1 LTAAKAYQHLCPELM
16 ELLDDEEREVV
27 ITAIEA
33 FGEMVEL
40 FLSPENNIAEKEP
53 VRQQLNIQLKKML
66 RSDNFV
72 GKVDICRILL
82 VNSFWIATMID
93 LPKDEELS

>member
-1 LTAAKAYQHLCPELM
+1 LTAAKAYQHLYPELM

-93 LPKDEELS
+93 LPKDEEL

>member
-1 LTAAKAYQHLCPELM
+1 MTAAKAYQHLYPELM

>member
-1 LTAAKAYQHLCPELM
+1 MTAAKAYQHLYPELM

-93 LPKDEELS
+93 LPKDEEL